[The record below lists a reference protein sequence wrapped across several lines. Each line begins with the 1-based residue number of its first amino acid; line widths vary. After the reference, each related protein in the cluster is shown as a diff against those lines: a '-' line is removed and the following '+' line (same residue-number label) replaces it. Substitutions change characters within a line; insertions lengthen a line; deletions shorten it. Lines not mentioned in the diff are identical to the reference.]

1 MCWRRAPRGSERGW
15 QRWARR
21 ARPRSPPH
29 LPGPGAAA
37 APARTRGSGSAGC
50 CQKPPLPQGGTPPQG
65 RGHCQGSATAV
76 SSRSSGTRV
85 PVPGAARTPA
95 QALSAVPCACCP
107 PNVPVTMETSPS
119 QRRRSLRPLVQDN
132 ALFFLRS
139 GSPALPGPAANA
151 GARGDWGVPGSPGM
165 AWWIQ
170 SWIQCQEGLCGVSWG
185 EWLPCWSQGIPV
197 QAPGE

>member
-1 MCWRRAPRGSERGW
+1 M
-15 QRWARR
+15 
-21 ARPRSPPH
+21 
-29 LPGPGAAA
+29 
-37 APARTRGSGSAGC
+37 
-50 CQKPPLPQGGTPPQG
+50 
-65 RGHCQGSATAV
+65 
-76 SSRSSGTRV
+76 
-85 PVPGAARTPA
+85 PGAARTPA

-197 QAPGE
+197 QAPGEQELGDIPWGPAEPFPTSGCPWQDTAAAPLLLHLVVWCVHLCCHEPGSWIAASTAHNGSIHRGQYGRL